1 MAEQLKVK
9 LIVRILAAIAAASAA
24 QASAQGY
31 PSRPVHV
38 VITLTPGSSTDIV
51 GRIVA
56 QKLSEYW
63 DQPVVVENRVGA
75 GGSIG
80 SAAVAKAAPDGYTLL
95 VNSNAH
101 SVNPAI
107 YAKLPY
113 DTLKDFVDIA
123 PLAMQPNVLVVDAGS
138 PYKTVMD
145 LVKVARARPGALNW
159 GHAGNGTGTH
169 LNAEKFVAA
178 AKIDVTQVPYKGTPE
193 VIQAILGGSVDC
205 FWAPISAAIPYIRG
219 GRVRPLA
226 VSTHMRTSLLPDVP
240 TTGEAGVPGAEAPL
254 WIGLWAPAATPAK
267 VVAKVSADTRRALAD
282 PAVREKLSSLGN
294 EIMDMPPES
303 FARFV
308 RDEIHEYAEVIRG
321 AGIRPQ

>member
-1 MAEQLKVK
+1 M
-9 LIVRILAAIAAASAA
+9 VRILAAIVAASAV
-24 QASAQGY
+24 QAFAHGY
-31 PSRPVHV
+31 PGRPVHV
-38 VITLTPGSSTDIV
+38 IITLTPGSSTDIV

-80 SAAVAKAAPDGYTLL
+80 SAAVAKAPPDGYTLL

-101 SVNPAI
+101 SANPAI

-113 DTLKDFVDIA
+113 DTLKDFVDVA
-123 PLAMQPNVLVVDAGS
+123 PLTMQPNVLVVDAAS
-138 PYKTVMD
+138 PYRTLMD

-169 LNAEKFVAA
+169 LNTEKFIAA
-178 AKIDVTQVPYKGTPE
+178 AKIDVTQIPYKGTPE

-226 VSTHMRTSLLPDVP
+226 VSTRVRNSLLPDVP
-240 TTGEAGVPGAEAPL
+240 TTGEAGVTGADAPL
-254 WIGLWAPAATPAK
+254 WIGLWAPAGTPAD
-267 VVAKVSADTRRALAD
+267 VVAKISADTRKALAD
-282 PAVREKLSSLGN
+282 PAVRAKLSSLGN
-294 EIMDMPPES
+294 EIMDMPPER

-308 RDEIHEYAEVIRG
+308 RNEIHEYAEVIRA
-321 AGIRPQ
+321 AGIQPQ